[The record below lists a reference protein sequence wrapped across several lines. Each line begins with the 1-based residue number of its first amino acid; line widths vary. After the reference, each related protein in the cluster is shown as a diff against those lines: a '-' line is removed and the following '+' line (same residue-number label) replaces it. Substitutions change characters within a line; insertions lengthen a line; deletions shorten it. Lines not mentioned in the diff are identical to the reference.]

1 MMLENIYNY
10 LQMSETLHS
19 SGMPTHEQISA
30 LAEDGI
36 KVVINLATPQSEGWM
51 PDEKEQVEAQNIA
64 YFGIPVDWN
73 KPTTENLDK
82 FMDTMERHK
91 HQTILV
97 HCQANHRATA
107 FIALYRINLL
117 GWSTENAFKSLLKI
131 WNPAE
136 YPVWEKFIEK
146 VIRAQS

>member
-1 MMLENIYNY
+1 MIEEIYNH
-10 LQMSETLHS
+10 LQLSGTLHS
-19 SGMPTHEQISA
+19 SGMPTREQISSIA
-30 LAEDGI
+30 KDGVQ
-36 KVVINLATPQSEGWM
+36 VVINLATSQSEGWM
-51 PDEKEQVEAQNIA
+51 PDEKERVEAQNIV
-64 YFGIPVDWN
+64 YFGIPVDWD

-91 HQTILV
+91 HQKILI
-97 HCQANHRATA
+97 HCQANYRATA

-117 GWSTENAFKSLLKI
+117 GWSPENAFKPLLKI
-131 WNPAE
+131 WDPAE

>member
-19 SGMPTHEQISA
+19 SGMPTHEQISS

-64 YFGIPVDWN
+64 YFEIPVDWN

-91 HQTILV
+91 HQMILV